1 MDVYVIGYASHPPAE
16 KVLSKRL
23 EEMVFDTSA
32 QALRAA
38 AIERSELDHIT
49 IAACDEL
56 DGRSI
61 SNMLMVAPAG
71 GYLKDELRV
80 TDSAMVGLHLA
91 AMRIASGRYHLG
103 LLTSWNKSS
112 TAPFEDVMR
121 MRCEPFFTRPI
132 GLNATI
138 ADALFAQ
145 AQCAAGTASETK
157 ATAAS
162 ANLQRAAASNP
173 RGLRR
178 HPATANDIA
187 SSHYLATP
195 LREGHC
201 APVTDGAV
209 SVVLASGEWLKRHPA
224 TKPLARIAGIGSA
237 IDHYHLGK
245 DRLAGLASFKQAW
258 DAALRRANVKSAH
271 ALGAI
276 EADCQTAYHALA
288 YAAALGLDSSPSF
301 CPSGSAFAQNPYFC
315 TGLINLIEAVEQVR
329 GAAGPAQQQQTS
341 FAAAHGQHGF
351 AQQGNVVAVVEHV

>member
-1 MDVYVIGYASHPPAE
+1 MDVYVIGYACHPPAE
-16 KVLSKRL
+16 KVLTKRL
-23 EEMVFDTSA
+23 EEMVYDTSA

-91 AMRIASGRYHLG
+91 AMRIASGRYDLG
-103 LLTSWNKSS
+103 LLASWNKSS

-145 AQCAAGTASETK
+145 AQCAAGAASENK
-157 ATAAS
+157 ATAQS
-162 ANLQRAAASNP
+162 AILQRAAASNP
-173 RGLRR
+173 RGLQRKA
-178 HPATANDIA
+178 ATADDIA
-187 SSHYLATP
+187 ASRYLATS

-209 SVVLASGEWLKRHPA
+209 SVVLASGEWLKRHLQ

-237 IDHYHLGK
+237 IDRYYLGK
-245 DRLAGLASFKQAW
+245 DRLAGLASFREAW
-258 DAALRRANVKSAH
+258 GVASRQANVRSAQT
-271 ALGAI
+271 LGAI
-276 EADCQTAYHALA
+276 EADCQTAYQALA
-288 YAAALGLDSSPSF
+288 YAAALGLDGAASF

-315 TGLINLIEAVEQVR
+315 TGLINLIEAIEQVR
-329 GAAGPAQQQQTS
+329 GAAGATQQSQAS

-351 AQQGNVVAVVEHV
+351 AQQGNVVAVVERV

>member
-1 MDVYVIGYASHPPAE
+1 MDVHVIGYASHPPAE
-16 KVLSKRL
+16 KLLSKRL
-23 EEMVFDTSA
+23 EEMVYDTSA

-103 LLTSWNKSS
+103 LLASWNKSS

-145 AQCAAGTASETK
+145 AQCAAGAASESK
-157 ATAAS
+157 ATAQSAS
-162 ANLQRAAASNP
+162 LQRAAASNP
-173 RGLRR
+173 RGLKRKA
-178 HPATANDIA
+178 ATADAIA
-187 SSHYLATP
+187 LTSYLATP

-209 SVVLASGEWLKRHPA
+209 SVVLASREWLKRHPK
-224 TKPLARIAGIGSA
+224 TKPLARIAGIGAA
-237 IDHYHLGK
+237 IDQYYLGR

-258 DAALRRANVKSAH
+258 DGALRQANVRSAR
-271 ALGAI
+271 AFAAV
-276 EADCQTAYHALA
+276 EADCQTSYQALA
-288 YAAALGLDSSPSF
+288 YAAALGLDGSPSF

-315 TGLINLIEAVEQVR
+315 TGLINLIEAIEQVC
-329 GAAGPAQQQQTS
+329 GAAGPAQQSQTN

-351 AQQGNVVAVVEHV
+351 AQQGNVVAVVERV

>member
-23 EEMVFDTSA
+23 EEMAYDTSA

-38 AIERSELDHIT
+38 GVEQGTLDHIT
-49 IAACDEL
+49 LATSDEL

-80 TDSAMVGLHLA
+80 TDSGMVGLHLA
-91 AMRIASGRYHLG
+91 AMRIATGRYHLG
-103 LLTSWNKSS
+103 LLASWNKTSK
-112 TAPFEDVMR
+112 APFEDVMR

-132 GLNATI
+132 GLNASI

-145 AQCAAGTASETK
+145 AQCDAGNATENDASTASAK
-157 ATAAS
+157 
-162 ANLQRAAASNP
+162 LQRAAADNP

-178 HPATANDIA
+178 KPVGGEEIA
-187 SSHYLATP
+187 SSPYVATP
-195 LREGHC
+195 LRDGHC
-201 APVTDGAV
+201 APVSDGAV
-209 SVVLASGEWLKRHPA
+209 SIVLASGDWLKRNPRVKA
-224 TKPLARIAGIGSA
+224 LARIAGVGSS
-237 IDHYHLGK
+237 IDHYYLGK
-245 DRLAGLASFKQAW
+245 ERLADLTSFKQAW
-258 DAALRRANVKSAH
+258 DAALRQAGVKSA
-271 ALGAI
+271 ADFGAV

-288 YAAALGLDSSPSF
+288 YAGALGLAGSPAF

-315 TGLINLIEAVEQVR
+315 AGLINLIEAIEQVR
-329 GAAGPAQQQQTS
+329 GNAGPAQQSQTN

-351 AQQGNVVAVVEHV
+351 AQQGNVVAIVERV